1 MRRDAGPSVT
11 HAESARVVAML
22 ADGIINDDP
31 RLARPQQGLAVR
43 SSCGG
48 LSHLSAALAQE
59 AEEPSQLFSPAMSD
73 CSSSYGSSSS
83 FDYAAEPPRV
93 WKGGDACKRGSEPSP
108 VGPYA
113 WRLPARSNRKWD
125 ASRPNTAPEGH
136 RPRVPR
142 GITCSTP
149 FLSYRDSSSTRYPL
163 HMNAAGIPQP
173 SHWARTANP
182 VNSIDEGR
190 VRLGGRLTDA
200 AFHGELRGA
209 SVVRPPQWRRRA
221 HTPQRVR
228 PRTGVGAQR
237 QAWLGSVPTS
247 QMELRGG
254 PPGALRQAS
263 LLRRLG
269 GGGSGGAVGA
279 SVSFGASTML
289 EGGSFDASDPQR

>member
-1 MRRDAGPSVT
+1 MSQ
-11 HAESARVVAML
+11 SARVVAML

-31 RLARPQQGLAVR
+31 RLARPQGGLSVR

-48 LSHLSAALAQE
+48 RSHLSALAQE
-59 AEEPSQLFSPAMSD
+59 EESQLFSPAMSD
-73 CSSSYGSSSS
+73 CSSSYDSSS
-83 FDYAAEPPRV
+83 FDYAAEPPPRV
-93 WKGGDACKRGSEPSP
+93 WKGGDACKRGDEPSP

-125 ASRPNTAPEGH
+125 ASRPATAPEGH
-136 RPRVPR
+136 RPRAPP

-149 FLSYRDSSSTRYPL
+149 FLSYRDSLSARYPL

-209 SVVRPPQWRRRA
+209 SVAPPPQWRRRA

-237 QAWLGSVPTS
+237 QAWFGSVPSSS

-263 LLRRLG
+263 LLRRLEGAG
-269 GGGSGGAVGA
+269 GGAAGA

-289 EGGSFDASDPQR
+289 EGDSFDARDLQR